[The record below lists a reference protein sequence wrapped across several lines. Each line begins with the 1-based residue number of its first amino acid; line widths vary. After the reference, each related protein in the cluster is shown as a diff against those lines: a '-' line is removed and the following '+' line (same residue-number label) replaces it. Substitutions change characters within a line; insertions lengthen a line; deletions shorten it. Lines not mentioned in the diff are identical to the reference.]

1 MPSFVRAG
9 RISFAVLCIAASLWM
24 LGASRAQEEPSTA
37 VLLRIDGPIGPAV
50 SDHVRRGLGEADEL
64 GAAIVVLQMDTPG
77 GLDGSMREIIQDI
90 LSSPIPVA
98 VYVSPAGARAA
109 SAGTYILYASH
120 IAAMAPGTSV
130 GAATPVQIGGGFP
143 SMPSPPDD
151 EKEDERADGEA
162 EEEAESAGTAGDPED
177 ADETTKGPYPTIA
190 DKAVNDA
197 VAYIRSLAQLRDRNV
212 DWAEEAVLEAATLSA
227 EDALAERVIDLIAD
241 DIDDLLRRI
250 DGRMVVVDGEE
261 RQLMTA
267 SLQVTRIEP
276 DWRTRVLAVIT
287 DPNIAYLLLLGG
299 IYGLLLEFY
308 TGTVFAG
315 VFGAISLVLGLYAL
329 HVLPISFA
337 GAALIGI
344 GTVLLI
350 AEAIVPSFGV
360 LGFGGVVAFVVGS
373 VLLIDTD
380 VPGFGISWL
389 LIGSVALVG
398 SAMILFTAIMLMRS
412 RRRAVVSGIEEMI
425 GGSGNVVEWSGETG
439 RVRIR
444 GEIWRARGAEALG
457 AGNRVRVV
465 GIEGLTVVVEPEPN
479 GG

>member
-1 MPSFVRAG
+1 MPSFVKAR
-9 RISFAVLCIAASLWM
+9 RTSLAVLCIAVSLWM
-24 LGASRAQEEPSTA
+24 LGASRAQDSTTA
-37 VLLRIDGPIGPAV
+37 VLLSIDGPIGPAV

-64 GAAIVVLQMDTPG
+64 GAAIVVLEMDTPG
-77 GLDGSMREIIQDI
+77 GLDSSMREIIQDI

-120 IAAMAPGTSV
+120 VAAMAPGTSV

-143 SMPSPPDD
+143 SVPSPPDD
-151 EKEDERADGEA
+151 GKEDEEADGEA
-162 EEEAESAGTAGDPED
+162 NGAGAAGESEG
-177 ADETTKGPYPTIA
+177 ADEDEAANGPYPTSA

-197 VAYIRSLAQLRDRNV
+197 VAYIRSLAQMRDRNV

-227 EDALAERVIDLIAD
+227 EDALAEGVIDLIAD
-241 DIDDLLRRI
+241 DIDDLLRGI
-250 DGRMVVVDGEE
+250 DGRTVMLDGDE
-261 RQLMTA
+261 RTLTTA

-380 VPGFGISWL
+380 VPGFGISWM

-398 SAMILFTAIMLMRS
+398 SALILFTAIMLMRS
-412 RRRAVVSGIEEMI
+412 RRRAVVSGVEEII
-425 GGSGNVVEWSGETG
+425 GGSGNVVEWSGESG

-444 GEIWRARGAEALG
+444 GEIWRARGADALST
-457 AGNRVRVV
+457 GNRVRVV
-465 GIEGLTVVVEPEPN
+465 GIEGLTVIVEPEPN

>member
-1 MPSFVRAG
+1 
-9 RISFAVLCIAASLWM
+9 M
-24 LGASRAQEEPSTA
+24 LGASRAQDSATA
-37 VLLRIDGPIGPAV
+37 VLLGIDGPIGPAV
-50 SDHVRRGLGEADEL
+50 SDHVRRGLGEADAL
-64 GAAIVVLQMDTPG
+64 GAAIVVLEMDTPG
-77 GLDGSMREIIQDI
+77 GLDSSMREIIQDV
-90 LSSPIPVA
+90 LSSPVPVA
-98 VYVSPAGARAA
+98 VYVSPSGARAA

-120 IAAMAPGTSV
+120 VAAMAPGTSV

-143 SMPSPPDD
+143 SVPAPPDD
-151 EKEDERADGEA
+151 EKEEEGTDGEA
-162 EEEAESAGTAGDPED
+162 DKEAAGAGTTGDAED
-177 ADETTKGPYPTIA
+177 AEKDEAPTGPYPTTA

-197 VAYIRSLAQLRDRNV
+197 VAYIRSLAQMRGRNV
-212 DWAEEAVLEAATLSA
+212 DWAEEAVLEAATLTA
-227 EDALAERVIDLIAD
+227 ADALAEGVIDLIAD
-241 DIDDLLRRI
+241 DIDDLLRQI
-250 DGRMVVVDGEE
+250 DGRTVMVDGDE
-261 RQLMTA
+261 RQLTTA
-267 SLQVTRIEP
+267 SLQITRIEP
-276 DWRTRVLAVIT
+276 DWRTRALAVIT

-350 AEAIVPSFGV
+350 AEAIAPSFGV

-412 RRRAVVSGIEEMI
+412 RRRAVVSGVEEMI